1 MSNPLLRKVFCI
13 EIGTGMSKLVML
25 KLADNANGNGVC
37 FPSHRYLAAKC
48 EISER
53 SVRNQLTYLVK
64 HGWIEIQNRTNGK
77 GGQRSNFYFLN
88 EQKIEQAYLEQMHQS
103 DEPSQANSVVKSLDL
118 PSKKSLDLPAKSR
131 QSVDAQSAQWTG
143 AERSDNGL
151 KTASN
156 PSQSQQVS
164 NRQTSTYPQGG
175 GTGYRYVNET
185 ERVSS
190 GTVCHTS
197 YDTES
202 VKAGTDCRGEAAR
215 VADYAGGTSCRH
227 NLLKRNKKTLS
238 ANLAT
243 LQAPPVFDDQPF
255 SELRAQVN
263 LEQFAL
269 CRRALELAM
278 NRQ

>member
-25 KLADNANGNGVC
+25 KLADNANSNGVC

-88 EQKIEQAYLEQMHQS
+88 EKKIEQAYLDQMHQS
-103 DEPSQANSVVKSLDL
+103 DESSQANSVVKSLDL
-118 PSKKSLDLPAKSR
+118 PAKPR
-131 QSVDAQSAQWTG
+131 QSIQTKSAQWAG
-143 AERSDNGL
+143 VERSESGL

-156 PSQSQQVS
+156 PHQSQQVS

-175 GTGYRYVNET
+175 GTGCRYVNET

-190 GTVCHTS
+190 GTVCHHS

-202 VKAGTDCRGEAAR
+202 VKAGTDCRGEVAMA
-215 VADYAGGTSCRH
+215 ADYAGGTSCRH
-227 NLLKRNKKTLS
+227 NLLERNKKTLS
-238 ANLAT
+238 ANPAT

-255 SELRAQVN
+255 SELRTQVN
-263 LEQFAL
+263 LDQFAI